1 VTKKT
6 DDEPGLGSQQAT
18 ARSSDSSRFERVVA
32 KGRKITLTLEG
43 VALSLPGEAP
53 ARRPTPEASPRPG
66 ETSLEGSETA
76 REPKGDDVHL
86 DAWSVD
92 RVRRSSFPP
101 SATNPVLPPPA
112 DLARGAVH
120 RDVSRHSA
128 LLEEHADDSE
138 GDALALVGRR
148 SRPTPTLDLV
158 SEMSERFALGDFSGA
173 LRAAEL
179 VLGQDPGLQSAQ
191 HYAHES
197 RQKLESLYL
206 SRLSSQGRIP
216 KLAMPETE
224 IRWLGLDSR
233 MGFLLSRIDGMS
245 DYETILELS
254 GMPRLEALR
263 SLVELVDTKVIRI
276 V

>member
-1 VTKKT
+1 MS
-6 DDEPGLGSQQAT
+6 EN
-18 ARSSDSSRFERVVA
+18 SRLERAVA
-32 KGRKITLTLEG
+32 KGRKITLTLEA
-43 VALSLPGEAP
+43 VALHLPGEE
-53 ARRPTPEASPRPG
+53 PTPRPPTQDALPRVEDASEDGAP
-66 ETSLEGSETA
+66 
-76 REPKGDDVHL
+76 L
-86 DAWSVD
+86 DAWSAD

-101 SATNPVLPPPA
+101 SAVKRIPVRPPA
-112 DLARGAVH
+112 REASTEH
-120 RDVSRHSA
+120 R
-128 LLEEHADDSE
+128 LLEPRESD
-138 GDALALVGRR
+138 GDALALAGRR

-179 VLGQDPGLQSAQ
+179 MLGQDTEQELAR

-206 SRLSSQGRIP
+206 SRLSSQGRVP
-216 KLAMPETE
+216 RLALPESE

-233 MGFLLSRIDGMS
+233 MGFLLSRIDGTS
-245 DYETILELS
+245 DYETILEVS

-263 SLVELVDTKVIRI
+263 SLVELVDAKVIRI

>member
-1 VTKKT
+1 VTKG
-6 DDEPGLGSQQAT
+6 DDESGPDAKRT
-18 ARSSDSSRFERVVA
+18 ASRVESSRFERTVS

-43 VALSLPGEAP
+43 VALHLPGEAP
-53 ARRPTPEASPRPG
+53 VPRPPTQDALPPVSPSAG
-66 ETSLEGSETA
+66 EEA
-76 REPKGDDVHL
+76 HM
-86 DAWSVD
+86 DAWSAD

-101 SATNPVLPPPA
+101 SAPKQTPVPPPVDEPTNP
-112 DLARGAVH
+112 D
-120 RDVSRHSA
+120 SA
-128 LLEEHADDSE
+128 LLDASAEAE
-138 GDALALVGRR
+138 GDALALAGRR

-179 VLGQDPGLQSAQ
+179 VLGQDPEHESAR

-197 RQKLESLYL
+197 RQKLEGLFL
-206 SRLSSQGRIP
+206 SRLSSQGRVP
-216 KLAMPETE
+216 KLALPESE

-233 MGFLLSRIDGMS
+233 TGFLLSRIDGSS
-245 DYETILELS
+245 DYETVVELS

-263 SLVELVDTKVIRI
+263 SLVELVDAKVIRI